1 MTTPIDA
8 TLDALPWTVV
18 ENPDKG
24 DGTLPYVT
32 HHGVLTIA
40 GLTLRCYQ
48 LSNGQRIFDADDL
61 RPMLEALGVAA

>member
-1 MTTPIDA
+1 MNAPIE
-8 TLDALPWTVV
+8 TVMEALPWTVV

-32 HHGVLTIA
+32 HHGVLSIA

-48 LSNGQRIFDADDL
+48 LNDGRRIFDADDL
-61 RPMLEALGVAA
+61 RPMFEALGLTA